1 MENSDGYYVDIF
13 EKELWI
19 VELSISPT
27 DAIGHEQMKRRPCLV
42 IKANPSVELATI
54 IPLTS
59 QVKTQNFPDTI
70 FIPKTNYNCLEADSI
85 GLVFQIRSLS
95 FKRFRKFIGEI
106 ENEVFEKIRIL
117 IRDYFEL

>member
-1 MENSDGYYVDIF
+1 MENSEGYYVDIF
-13 EKELWI
+13 DKELWY

-27 DAIGHEQMKRRPCLV
+27 DAIGHEQMKKRPCLV
-42 IKANPSVELATI
+42 IKANPSVKLATI

-59 QVKTQNFPDTI
+59 QAKTLKFPYTI
-70 FIPKTNYNCLEADSI
+70 FIPKTDHNCLEIDSI

-95 FKRFRKFIGEI
+95 FVRFRKFIGEI
-106 ENEVFEKIRIL
+106 ENEVFEKIKIL